1 MFWRRWWHSDFLV
14 TNAYTIWVFCILKR
28 TPNCYPS
35 EKYFSMAS
43 LCLVVVPIYLA
54 KAFKEG
60 WGYFGSQ
67 FEVIQSILAGKLWQ
81 QLGSLRG
88 LVPLYLPTGKAESSE
103 LWHLI
108 CFLWITYRIPTH
120 GMVLSYR
127 GYPFPLH
134 LTQVDCPLQT
144 HLLVYFHGDSNPIK
158 LTITYCNK
166 DFFFLKKESDVV
178 YPELELAIYTGL
190 LSILPEYW

>member
-1 MFWRRWWHSDFLV
+1 
-14 TNAYTIWVFCILKR
+14 
-28 TPNCYPS
+28 
-35 EKYFSMAS
+35 
-43 LCLVVVPIYLA
+43 
-54 KAFKEG
+54 
-60 WGYFGSQ
+60 
-67 FEVIQSILAGKLWQ
+67 
-81 QLGSLRG
+81 
-88 LVPLYLPTGKAESSE
+88 
-103 LWHLI
+103 
-108 CFLWITYRIPTH
+108 
-120 GMVLSYR
+120 MVLSYR

-190 LSILPEYW
+190 LSILPEY